1 LTIKSSPTFLPHTYY
16 LVDISIQQIII
27 FGLLIW
33 SFPFTDKEDRDQ
45 RGEISYSRVTGK
57 TEERAGPL
65 G

>member
-1 LTIKSSPTFLPHTYY
+1 
-16 LVDISIQQIII
+16 VDISIQQIII